1 MGAESME
8 EKNIGDISII
18 QVTNDVYHLT
28 YKCNPLM
35 TIVVQKNEKLRIA
48 IYEGEIVDA
57 VLVRW

>member
-1 MGAESME
+1 ME